1 MAVSYKKLWFKLVE
15 LDMTKADL
23 RRAAEISTTTLT
35 KLNKSEPVSMDI
47 IMKICKAL
55 KCDVGDVMEV
65 INKED
70 KWTSRMIQSV

>member
-1 MAVSYKKLWFKLVE
+1 MAVSYKKLWYKLVE
-15 LDMTKADL
+15 LEMSKADF

-35 KLNKSEPVSMDI
+35 KLNKNEPVSMDI

-65 INKED
+65 FARDDEE
-70 KWTSRMIQSV
+70 

>member
-15 LDMTKADL
+15 LEMSKADF

-35 KLNKSEPVSMDI
+35 KLNKNEPVSMDV

-55 KCDVGDVMEV
+55 KCDVGDMMEV
-65 INKED
+65 VNGENSGI
-70 KWTSRMIQSV
+70 